1 MFGRWLMLT
10 RSGPALLR
18 ATSSGADPGAVEP
31 VACDPPVQASWGLS
45 FRDADA
51 NLRTREP
58 GEGHAPLI
66 YDP

>member
-1 MFGRWLMLT
+1 MFGRWLMLV
-10 RSGPALLR
+10 RRGPDLLR
-18 ATSSGADPGAVEP
+18 ATSLGADHNAVEP
-31 VACDPPVQASWGLS
+31 VACDPPVQDSWGLS

-58 GEGHAPLI
+58 GEAHAPLI